1 MSKNRASQKN
11 RPDHDG
17 LCTGALQLATLWTNP
32 SSGDGST
39 TSHVLHLHRELAV
52 LHQGVRATPVEV
64 EVTSVEGC
72 VVRIS

>member
-39 TSHVLHLHRELAV
+39 TSHVLHLHRELPV
-52 LHQGVRATPVEV
+52 LHQGVRAAPVEV
-64 EVTSVEGC
+64 KVSSVEGC
-72 VVRIS
+72 VVRVA